1 MPPRKRERASART
14 RSSARSEQSQGRAAG
29 SRSKG
34 GPGKACAASAASASL
49 SATAA
54 QEESDDDAAA
64 ATARP
69 QETGTA
75 LSCVL
80 KVYCTSVRPNFAQP
94 WQMKRQQEST
104 SSGFILRDEQ
114 IFPARGIII
123 LTNAHSV
130 AHSVTVRVRKH
141 GSPVKHVAKVLHIGH
156 ECDVAVLV
164 VEDPAF
170 YDDLP
175 EPLQLG
181 HTARLQDPV
190 TVVGYP
196 TGGDN
201 LSVTVG
207 VVSRVDV
214 QAYSHSSER
223 FLTLQIDAAINAGR
237 WRNSGGPALKAGR
250 CVGIA
255 FETLDDAENIG
266 YLIPAAVVARF
277 LDDLRSHG
285 EYTRWCSLG
294 FSWQPVESP
303 ALRSHLK
310 LGEGRSG
317 VYVGEVYPTGAASGV
332 LREGDVVLRLGGQ
345 PIADDGTVPFEPA
358 AEVRGGASCRS
369 QRVSFDALLLRHFVG
384 DSIAAHVLRGGAERQ
399 VRLPLGCHHPL
410 VPLHLHEERPSYV
423 VCGGAV
429 FTALSQPYLQHEWG
443 KAWERRAPPLRLA
456 RKVVLL
462 SQLLGHECVRGYD
475 SALLAN
481 SMVRALNGVPILCL
495 AQLAQLV
502 RACRQRSLR
511 FDLEESRVLVLD
523 TAQARGAEAEIL
535 QQHNIPEPVLIN
547 ERDAALLR

>member
-1 MPPRKRERASART
+1 MPPRKRERAGSSAG
-14 RSSARSEQSQGRAAG
+14 ARSEQSQGRASG

-223 FLTLQIDAAINAGR
+223 FLTLQIDAAINAGVPVLSPR
-237 WRNSGGPALKAGR
+237 RSSEIPSRGARRPEMAREVACPSCPARTAALSRARRPRRQLGRARTQGG
-250 CVGIA
+250 
-255 FETLDDAENIG
+255 
-266 YLIPAAVVARF
+266 
-277 LDDLRSHG
+277 
-285 EYTRWCSLG
+285 
-294 FSWQPVESP
+294 
-303 ALRSHLK
+303 ALR
-310 LGEGRSG
+310 R
-317 VYVGEVYPTGAASGV
+317 
-332 LREGDVVLRLGGQ
+332 D
-345 PIADDGTVPFEPA
+345 
-358 AEVRGGASCRS
+358 
-369 QRVSFDALLLRHFVG
+369 RV
-384 DSIAAHVLRGGAERQ
+384 
-399 VRLPLGCHHPL
+399 
-410 VPLHLHEERPSYV
+410 
-423 VCGGAV
+423 
-429 FTALSQPYLQHEWG
+429 
-443 KAWERRAPPLRLA
+443 
-456 RKVVLL
+456 
-462 SQLLGHECVRGYD
+462 
-475 SALLAN
+475 
-481 SMVRALNGVPILCL
+481 
-495 AQLAQLV
+495 
-502 RACRQRSLR
+502 
-511 FDLEESRVLVLD
+511 
-523 TAQARGAEAEIL
+523 
-535 QQHNIPEPVLIN
+535 
-547 ERDAALLR
+547 